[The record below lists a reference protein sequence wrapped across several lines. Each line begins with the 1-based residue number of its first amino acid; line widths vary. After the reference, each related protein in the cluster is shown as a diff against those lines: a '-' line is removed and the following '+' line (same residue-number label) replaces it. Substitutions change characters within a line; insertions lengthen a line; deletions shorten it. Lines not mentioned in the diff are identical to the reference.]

1 MIKTIER
8 AIPDIYELLSTKDM
22 VEGVD
27 VEEECL
33 RFGEEMAQIMREAMG
48 PEQDRAGR
56 LRLSNIGK
64 PDRQI
69 YNSYNGVSGQ
79 DLAGATHIK
88 FLYGHL
94 TEAMLVS
101 LLRLSGHSVT
111 DQQKEVQVEGVKG
124 HIDCFI
130 DGRLVDIKSAS
141 GFALKKFKNN
151 TLHNDDPF
159 GYVKQLQAYAYALN
173 QTKFSWLAMDKSSG
187 ELALLTYDTEY
198 TDAPYAKL
206 LSEDVAER
214 VRFLKKMVLSAQVP
228 SICYEPVP
236 EGTAGNMRLASGC
249 TYCDYRE
256 NCWPDTR
263 EFGYAGRHKWLTKI
277 VKEPRV
283 LEIPKEF

>member
-1 MIKTIER
+1 MKTIER
-8 AIPDIYELLSTKDM
+8 AIPDVYKLLSTKDM
-22 VEGVD
+22 VNGVD
-27 VEEECL
+27 VEAECV
-33 RFGEEMAQIMREAMG
+33 RFGEEMAQVMRDAMG

-69 YNSYNGVSGQ
+69 YNSYNGIAGQ
-79 DLAGATHIK
+79 DIAGATHIK

-111 DQQKEVQVEGVKG
+111 KQQQEVEVEGVKG

-141 GFALKKFKNN
+141 GFSLKKFKKN
-151 TLHNDDPF
+151 TLHTDDPF
-159 GYVKQLQAYAYALN
+159 GYIQQLQAYAYALGE
-173 QTKFSWLAMDKSSG
+173 TKFSWLAMDKSSG
-187 ELALLTYDTEY
+187 ELALLTYDTE
-198 TDAPYAKL
+198 DKSAPYAKVL
-206 LSEDVAER
+206 EQDISER
-214 VRFLKKMVLSAQVP
+214 VKYLKDMVLSAQVP
-228 SICYEPVP
+228 SVCYEPVP

-249 TYCDYRE
+249 TYCDYLE
-256 NCWPDTR
+256 NCWPEAR
-263 EFGYAGRHKWLTKI
+263 EFGYAGKHKWLTKV

-283 LEIPKEF
+283 LEVPRGF